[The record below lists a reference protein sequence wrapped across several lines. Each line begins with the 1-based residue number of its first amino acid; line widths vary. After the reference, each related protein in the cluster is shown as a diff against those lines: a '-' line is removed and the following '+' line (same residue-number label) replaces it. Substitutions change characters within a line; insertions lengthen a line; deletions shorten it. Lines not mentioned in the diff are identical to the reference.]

1 MNHRISC
8 ADVLLRLDDFVD
20 RALSPEDLELVEEH
34 LTECVKCAEK
44 FRFETSLVESV
55 RDRLNRIAAPED
67 LLRRIRQ
74 RLGGLG
80 PSEGGAAAP

>member
-8 ADVLLRLDDFVD
+8 SDMVLRLDDFVD

-44 FRFETSLVESV
+44 FSFETSLVASLRE
-55 RDRLNRIAAPED
+55 RLNRIAAPEE
-67 LLRRIRQ
+67 LLRGIRR
-74 RLGGLG
+74 RLGE
-80 PSEGGAAAP
+80 EG

>member
-8 ADVLLRLDDFVD
+8 SDMLLRLDDFVD

-44 FRFETSLVESV
+44 FRFEASLVQSL
-55 RDRLNRIAAPED
+55 RDRLSRISAPED
-67 LLRRIRQ
+67 LLRGIRERLS
-74 RLGGLG
+74 RLGPAGGG
-80 PSEGGAAAP
+80 PAAP